1 MKKLADILIGT
12 NFELLA
18 GDISAEVV
26 SVAYDSRECSSGSL
40 FFCIPG
46 FAVDGHDYIPEAL
59 ARGASTLVISRE
71 SVNVPAGIN
80 VIKVADAREAM
91 GLISFNFFDEP
102 SKSLFLVGVTGTNGK
117 TSIAYLVDCVLRKW
131 GRKAGMLGTV
141 ENRIGGEILNVKRT
155 TPESL
160 DLHFLHSRMVAAG
173 CSHAVM
179 EVSSHAVSLK
189 RIAGCKFNAAI
200 FTNLTQ
206 DHLDFHGTLEEYFEV
221 KKKLFTDYLANDG
234 IAVINIDDPRGA
246 ELATVVGDKV
256 VTYGIDAEDA
266 DVRAVDAKYTASGI
280 SYRVESKKF
289 ESFDVKSHLCGKF
302 NIYNTLAMIAFSLA
316 HGIEAEVICG
326 ALEEM
331 RGVPG
336 RFEKI
341 EEGQSFTVVV
351 DYAHS
356 PDGLENVLGAAREI
370 CGGKLIVVFGA
381 GGDRDS
387 GKRPLMGAVAAKMS
401 DIAVVTSDNPRSEDP
416 VEIIDRI
423 VQGLQQ
429 GLAKI
434 SMGRNFKYFTEVDRF
449 SGIKKALE
457 LAGEND
463 VVVIAGKGHE
473 NYQIFRDRTIH
484 FDDRE
489 VARNILREMV

>member
-1 MKKLADILIGT
+1 MKKLSDLLKGT
-12 NFELLA
+12 EHELLA
-18 GDISAEVV
+18 GDLSAEVV
-26 SVAYDSRECSSGSL
+26 SVAYDSRDCSAGYL

-46 FAVDGHDYIPEAL
+46 FSVDGHEFIAEAV
-59 ARGASTLVISRE
+59 ARGASTIVVSRD
-71 SVNVPAGIN
+71 SVDVPEGIN
-80 VIKVADAREAM
+80 VVKVADPRESM
-91 GLISFNFFDEP
+91 GKISNRFFNEP

-117 TSIAYLVDCVLRKW
+117 TSIAYLVDKVLRQW
-131 GRKAGMLGTV
+131 GRKTGMLGTV
-141 ENRIGGEILNVKRT
+141 ENRVGDEILSVKRT
-155 TPESL
+155 TPESM
-160 DLHFLHSRMVAAG
+160 DLHYLHSKMVGAG

-179 EVSSHAVSLK
+179 EVSSHAIALK
-189 RIAGCKFNAAI
+189 RIAGCEYNAAI
-200 FTNLTQ
+200 YTNLTQ
-206 DHLDFHGTLEEYFEV
+206 DHLDFHKDLEEYFEV
-221 KKKLFTDYLANDG
+221 KKELFTDYLAKDG
-234 IAVINIDDPRGA
+234 TAIVNIDDARGA
-246 ELATVVGDKV
+246 ELAAALGDGV
-256 VTYGIDAEDA
+256 VTYGINSANA
-266 DVRAVDAKYTASGI
+266 IVRATNVKYKASGI
-280 SYRVESKKF
+280 SYRVESEKF
-289 ESFDVKSHLCGKF
+289 GSFDIKSHLCGKF
-302 NIYNTLAMIAFSLA
+302 NIYNTLAMVAFALS
-316 HGIEAEVICG
+316 HGIGADVICA
-326 ALEEM
+326 ALDEM
-331 RGVPG
+331 KGVPG

-341 EEGQSFTVVV
+341 EEGQKFTVVV

-370 CGGKLIVVFGA
+370 CDGKLLVVFGA

-387 GKRPLMGAVAAKMS
+387 GKRPLMGAVAAKMA

-429 GLAKI
+429 GMVKI
-434 SMGRNFKYFTEVDRF
+434 EMGRNFKYFTEVDRF

-489 VARNILREMV
+489 VARNILKEMA